1 MDHWIDL
8 PAPQHRVAPAYRG
21 VWRRTLLETPQGQ
34 DTTTSVHWLQ
44 TEGWH
49 ADLRVPAGREA
60 DTPQNRAHWQGFF
73 GITRI
78 EQRADGFPPIC
89 TWQRHWDVQPPRST
103 PDAGTVVFDTPDR
116 LIEYGVHGHYLEV
129 WERLPDSR
137 GPCAAQ
143 QQVDA
148 AGRPTGWYRFAA
160 GAHTILV
167 RARPTAWPPD
177 TPPDQTLAERV
188 QQQPD
193 AATAL
198 LDFEIRHIRA

>member
-1 MDHWIDL
+1 MDHWIEL
-8 PAPQHRVAPAYRG
+8 PAPDQPVEPAFRG
-21 VWRRTLLETPQGQ
+21 VWRRTLLESPQGR

-60 DTPQNRAHWQGFF
+60 DTPANRAHWQGFF

-78 EQRADGFPPIC
+78 EHRPYGFPPIC

-129 WERLPDSR
+129 WERLPGSQ
-137 GPCAAQ
+137 GPCRAEQ
-143 QQVDA
+143 ERDA
-148 AGRPTGWYRFAA
+148 AGQPTGRHRFSA
-160 GAHTILV
+160 GPYTLLV
-167 RARPTAWPPD
+167 RARRMAWPASVAAD
-177 TPPDQTLAERV
+177 TTLAELV
-188 QQQPD
+188 QQRPE
-193 AATAL
+193 AADDL
-198 LDFEIRHIRA
+198 LDFSMRLFEH